1 MLPFKNIPIRVII
14 ELVIAITM
22 CLNMF
27 PTTYGISTTIIP
39 KNIVIGL
46 QENYKKIT
54 ASSLDPTSKHTK
66 YMTMSWDTRKLEPS
80 TYAQQATKMGGI
92 TFLEYIPEDP
102 LIAIYGPKNQCQT
115 KLSIVSMTYITTA
128 IHQLYSLLDENM
140 AME

>member
-66 YMTMSWDTRKLEPS
+66 YMTMS
-80 TYAQQATKMGGI
+80 
-92 TFLEYIPEDP
+92 
-102 LIAIYGPKNQCQT
+102 
-115 KLSIVSMTYITTA
+115 
-128 IHQLYSLLDENM
+128 
-140 AME
+140 